1 MQPASSPLL
10 AGSQERFLIK
20 GPLGSALFLAAVSD
34 RSLGLVSLFQGVL
47 MKPYLLVN
55 SCCGIAIALTLGFLP
70 HRGSAAEK
78 LIGIHSARTMSQSM
92 PWIAEE
98 AGLFRKY
105 DLDFQL
111 VYISSAPL
119 VTAAIL
125 GGDGE
130 VAISGGEAIIRAFAQ
145 GATDLV
151 FVGSAK
157 NTLTHSI
164 LAKPEIK
171 RPEDLKDKKIGLT
184 RIGSNSHYF
193 VIQALRQN
201 RMEPTEV
208 NFIQTGGQVENLGAL
223 LSGAVD
229 AATMTGPS
237 GGSRAVAQGFRYVV
251 YGPDLRIPFAAATLV
266 TRRSVIRARGP
277 VIEKFV
283 RIMAEAVKIMFM
295 DKELTYKV
303 LAKQLRISERKVLDA
318 AYDEE
323 IKVMERRLEF
333 KTEAFQAILEETAK
347 VDARAKKIRPQDLID
362 RRYLD
367 TLEKGGFFDN
377 LWAAK

>member
-1 MQPASSPLL
+1 MKLRSVVQFVCWIVVLL
-10 AGSQERFLIK
+10 W
-20 GPLGSALFLAAVSD
+20 AAPFTFRPV
-34 RSLGLVSLFQGVL
+34 
-47 MKPYLLVN
+47 Y
-55 SCCGIAIALTLGFLP
+55 
-70 HRGSAAEK
+70 AADK
-78 LIGIHSARTMSQSM
+78 LIGFHSARTMSQAM

-125 GGDGE
+125 GGDAQ

-151 FVGSAK
+151 FIASAK

-171 RPEDLKDKKIGLT
+171 RPEDLKGKKLGVSRL
-184 RIGSNSHYF
+184 GSNSHYF
-193 VIQALRQN
+193 VIQALRKN
-201 RMEPTEV
+201 GMEPTELT
-208 NFIQTGGQVENLGAL
+208 FIQTGGQVENLAAL

-237 GGSRAVAQGFRYVV
+237 GGTRAAAQGYRYVV
-251 YGPDLRIPFAAATLV
+251 YGPDLQIPFAAATLI
-266 TRRSVIRARGP
+266 TRRSVVNARAP

-283 RIMAEAVKIMFM
+283 RVTAEAMKLLFM

-303 LAKQLRISERKVLDA
+303 LAKQLRISDRKLLDA

-323 IKVMERRLEF
+323 IKVLEPRLEF
-333 KTEAFQAILEETAK
+333 KTEAFQAIIDETGK
-347 VDARAKKIRPQDLID
+347 VDARAKKVKPQDLVD
-362 RRYLD
+362 RRFIDGLQ
-367 TLEKGGFFDN
+367 KSGFFDK
-377 LWAAK
+377 LWAGK